1 MNRIDSNRELECSST
16 NREQFWLSGSPEVT
30 IDGAIRQETIFPIFI
45 FRDHMPIS
53 RRIGVTAKKTKL
65 QKKRKLVAMTTS
77 LRLENSKIEVQ
88 IVHLQHSGTER

>member
-30 IDGAIRQETIFPIFI
+30 TDGAIRQETIFPIFI
-45 FRDHMPIS
+45 FRDYMPIS
-53 RRIGVTAKKTKL
+53 CRFGVTAKKL